1 MGLFDSVFITSFNKM
16 LTYWNMLVIL
26 HKNAFGSVTLKER
39 FPWLRLIVL
48 ALTQS
53 YNAIKLASN
62 VITFQTIKNV

>member
-16 LTYWNMLVIL
+16 LTYWNMLEIL

-53 YNAIKLASN
+53 N
-62 VITFQTIKNV
+62 